1 MEDTNMEQT
10 RQPRERRRRRRRPEE
25 GTSLKRKLLTLLL
38 IIGVLAGLHFG
49 FRAEEKEPPNLDL
62 NYPAIC
68 AQMEKEFNDKTKYPY
83 VMSAEFAVDT
93 EKKQVHMMMTIVEDL
108 DKNEAP
114 RLADKAIRRF
124 GQLTHEENPDLA
136 EENDEYYG
144 EVFDV
149 YSVAVGIATPSQ
161 LALNNPSEWY
171 INDNVLPTLHTK
183 QAPKLPAPEFLN
195 F

>member
-1 MEDTNMEQT
+1 MEET

-25 GTSLKRKLLTLLL
+25 GISLTRKLITMLL
-38 IIGVLAGLHFG
+38 IIGVLAAFHFG

-62 NYPAIC
+62 DYTAIC
-68 AQMEKEFNDKTKYPY
+68 AQMEEEFNNNVKYPY
-83 VMSAEFAVDT
+83 VTSAKFSVDT
-93 EKKQVHMMMTIVEDL
+93 EQKQVHMMMTIAEEL

-124 GQLTHEENPDLA
+124 GQLTHEQNPALA
-136 EENDEYYG
+136 EENEDYYG
-144 EVFDV
+144 EIFDT
-149 YSVAVGIATPSQ
+149 YACAVGIATPSQ
-161 LALNNPSEWY
+161 LAANNPADWY

>member
-1 MEDTNMEQT
+1 MEEN

-25 GTSLKRKLLTLLL
+25 GSSPLRKLITALL
-38 IIGVLAGLHFG
+38 IIGALAAFHFG

-62 NYPAIC
+62 NYAGIC
-68 AQMEKEFNDKTKYPY
+68 TQMTEEFNDKAKYPQII
-83 VMSAEFAVDT
+83 SAEFTVDT
-93 EKKQVHMMMTIVEDL
+93 EQKQVHMMMVIVEEL
-108 DKNEAP
+108 DKNETP

-124 GQLTHEENPDLA
+124 GQLTHIENPALA
-136 EENDEYYG
+136 EENEDYYG
-144 EVFDV
+144 EIFDT
-149 YSVAVGIATPSQ
+149 YACAVGIATPSQ
-161 LALNNPSEWY
+161 LAANNPADWY

>member
-1 MEDTNMEQT
+1 MEET

-25 GTSLKRKLLTLLL
+25 GTSLTRKLITMLL
-38 IIGVLAGLHFG
+38 IIGALAAFHFG
-49 FRAEEKEPPNLDL
+49 FRAEEKVPPNLDL
-62 NYPAIC
+62 DYPAIC
-68 AQMEKEFNDKTKYPY
+68 TQLEKEFSNKVKYPY
-83 VMSAEFAVDT
+83 VTSAKFTVDT
-93 EKKQVHMMMTIVEDL
+93 EQKQVHMMMTIVEDL

-124 GQLTHEENPDLA
+124 GQLTHEQNPNLA
-136 EENDEYYG
+136 EENEDYYG
-144 EVFDV
+144 EIFDT
-149 YSVAVGIATPSQ
+149 YAVAVGIATPSQ
-161 LALNNPSEWY
+161 LATNNPSEWY